1 MSNLLDHAKSELAR
15 INFGDEDTVV
25 MLDILD
31 TFFKQW
37 DSGGAVSA
45 VAPILRRLLAAKPL
59 TKLTGAPSEWYVIN
73 AYPDADTTH
82 QNIRCSTV
90 FLRANGTAYNISSG
104 KRVDITFPYWVP

>member
-1 MSNLLDHAKSELAR
+1 MSNLLNHAKSELAR

-45 VAPILRRLLAAKPL
+45 VAPILERLLAAKPL
-59 TKLTGAPSEWYVIN
+59 TELAGTPDEWFDIRLYSSSN
-73 AYPDADTTH
+73 ATH

-90 FLRANGTAYNISSG
+90 FLNENGTAYDMASG
-104 KRVDITFPYWVP
+104 KRIPIIFPYWVP